1 MTPDQVILLRAGFE
15 KLRPISD
22 QAASLFYTRLFET
35 DPQTRALFKSPMPEQ
50 GRKLMA
56 TLASVINGIDEMHLM
71 RPAVQSLGR
80 RHHAYGVTKAHFE
93 PVGAALEWMLERC
106 LGEDFTPDARGAW
119 RAAYDALADIMI
131 RAE

>member
-1 MTPDQVILLRAGFE
+1 MTPDQVILLRASFE

-22 QAASLFYTRLFET
+22 QAASVFYARLFET
-35 DPQTRALFKSPMPEQ
+35 DPEARALFKSPMPEQ

-71 RPAVQSLGR
+71 RPAVCNLGR
-80 RHHAYGVTKAHFE
+80 RHHGYGVTHEHFA
-93 PVGAALEWMLERC
+93 PVGAALVWMLERC
-106 LGEDFTPDARGAW
+106 LGDDFTPEVRGAW
-119 RAAYDALADIMI
+119 IVAYDVLADIMI